1 MRAGSAPAERRRRL
15 SRANHAFGV
24 YCPQN
29 QIVYLV
35 PIERVPCITL
45 GTLRVEPPRNGQTH
59 NIRWAR
65 DYELILNR

>member
-1 MRAGSAPAERRRRL
+1 
-15 SRANHAFGV
+15 V